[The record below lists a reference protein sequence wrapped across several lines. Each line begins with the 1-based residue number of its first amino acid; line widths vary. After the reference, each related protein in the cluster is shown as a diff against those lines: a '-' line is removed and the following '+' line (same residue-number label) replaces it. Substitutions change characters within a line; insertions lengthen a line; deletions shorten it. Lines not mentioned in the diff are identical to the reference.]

1 MLRKPKPSFFFL
13 VQAFLAVFSS
23 CSNDEPTI
31 QDCPTYFD
39 FELPEDTVH
48 FFDYSKKQTIRYKRS
63 TDLLIDTVVFNLIES
78 DTGHH
83 RYVTGING
91 DGGGCYETSDNYQ
104 FISYKY
110 YSKEDNSLIR
120 VYLENHVSNFGIV
133 ANLFIRVNQ
142 TTFDY
147 TVGGAAGI
155 GNINAGNYSYKVQT
169 KDKLYYNNW
178 ENRGAYNSW
187 FFPQEKGERT
197 DDEENRLAYYNPDF
211 GVVQM
216 EFKNGTEKWELIL

>member
-1 MLRKPKPSFFFL
+1 MNKTLLHIILLLFT
-13 VQAFLAVFSS
+13 AAFSS
-23 CSNDEPTI
+23 CSNDEPTTL
-31 QDCPTYFD
+31 DCPTYFD

-63 TDLLIDTVVFNLIES
+63 TDLLIDTVVFNLIETDS
-78 DTGHH
+78 GHQ

-133 ANLFIRVNQ
+133 ANLFIRINQ
-142 TTFDY
+142 TTFPY
-147 TVGGAAGI
+147 TIGGAAGI
-155 GNINAGNYSYKVQT
+155 GNKNATNFVLDVDANGKRYLS
-169 KDKLYYNNW
+169 NW
-178 ENRGAYNSW
+178 KNRGAFREWYY
-187 FFPQEKGERT
+187 PK
-197 DDEENRLAYYNPDF
+197 ENKNLSPDAGNAQALYNPDY
-211 GVVQM
+211 GIIKL
-216 EFKNGTEKWELIL
+216 EFKNGTEKWELLP